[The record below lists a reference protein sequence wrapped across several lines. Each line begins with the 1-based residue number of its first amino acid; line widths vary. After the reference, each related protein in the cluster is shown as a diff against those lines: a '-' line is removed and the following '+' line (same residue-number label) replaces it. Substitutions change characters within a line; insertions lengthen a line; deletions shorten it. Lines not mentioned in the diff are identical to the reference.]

1 MECKKTTSL
10 ITSKQSQ
17 LTAQFQQYNVDVQRF
32 HQMRSWSK
40 ELAEQLSQRQK
51 ALQQQSAILQ
61 QEIQVHNQKTQQLN
75 RDIQKLNQNNKQL
88 VASAHQFNQ
97 TFQPRLFH
105 KGHFNGK
112 QIFIYEFSSLDDLR
126 LTLAH
131 EFGHAL
137 GLKHTKDPKSLM
149 YPRIK
154 EQDAKNFQLA
164 DVDLEL
170 LGFSR

>member
-1 MECKKTTSL
+1 M
-10 ITSKQSQ
+10 
-17 LTAQFQQYNVDVQRF
+17 
-32 HQMRSWSK
+32 
-40 ELAEQLSQRQK
+40 AEF
-51 ALQQQSAILQ
+51 ALQ

-112 QIFIYEFSSLDDLR
+112 QIFIYEFSSVDELR

-137 GLKHTKDPKSLM
+137 GLNIPTIQSPSCIHVSRNRM
-149 YPRIK
+149 PRT
-154 EQDAKNFQLA
+154 
-164 DVDLEL
+164 
-170 LGFSR
+170 FS